1 MKIYEAL
8 AKVFHTLDLGT
19 CFALLGDA
27 NMHWSGALSDLGA
40 RSFIPVMNTR
50 LSPPP
55 PPMPAT
61 PARWGLQR

>member
-27 NMHWSGALSDLGA
+27 NMHWAGALSDLGDG
-40 RSFIPVMNTR
+40 SFIPVMNTR
-50 LSPPP
+50 RSPPP
-55 PPMPAT
+55 PPMPAIL
-61 PARWGLQR
+61 AKWDLQR

>member
-27 NMHWSGALSDLGA
+27 NMHWAGC
-40 RSFIPVMNTR
+40 PV
-50 LSPPP
+50 
-55 PPMPAT
+55 
-61 PARWGLQR
+61 